1 MDASAHDAP
10 DVFERELPTIGDVP
24 TWFGLFK
31 PVGWL
36 MVGLPSPAL
45 ADTLEQSLHSA
56 GWTDAQV
63 LRFNPGE
70 SLSQLRAM
78 TDDPGPLADFG
89 HEVTLL
95 RRYVELAKQ
104 GYGWCLVRVDDN
116 PQAAQAAAIARDGG
130 ATLAVH
136 YRLLTMEEL
145 I

>member
-1 MDASAHDAP
+1 MTNALHDAP
-10 DVFERELPTIGDVP
+10 ELGSSTIGDVP

-36 MVGLPSPAL
+36 MVGLPSPAR
-45 ADTLEQSLHSA
+45 ADTLEQALLAA
-56 GWTDAQV
+56 GWTDATV

-70 SLSQLRAM
+70 SLAQLRAM
-78 TDDPGPLADFG
+78 ADDPGPLSDFG

-95 RRYVELAKQ
+95 KRYVELAQQ
-104 GYGWCLVRVDDN
+104 GYGWCLVKVDDN
-116 PQAAQAAAIARDGG
+116 PQAVEAAAIARDGG

>member
-1 MDASAHDAP
+1 MINAALHDAP
-10 DVFERELPTIGDVP
+10 EQESPTIGDVP

-36 MVGLPSPAL
+36 MVGLPSPAQ
-45 ADTLEQSLHSA
+45 ADTLEQSLHCA
-56 GWTDAQV
+56 GWTEAQV

-89 HEVTLL
+89 YEVTLL
-95 RRYVELAKQ
+95 RRYVDLAQQ
-104 GYGWCLVRVDDN
+104 GYGWCLVKVDDN
-116 PQAAQAAAIARDGG
+116 PQAEEAAAIARKGG

>member
-1 MDASAHDAP
+1 MTNALHDAP
-10 DVFERELPTIGDVP
+10 ELGSSTIGDVP

-45 ADTLEQSLHSA
+45 ADTLEQALLAA
-56 GWTDAQV
+56 GWTDATV

-70 SLSQLRAM
+70 SLAQLRAM

-89 HEVTLL
+89 HEVTLPG
-95 RRYVELAKQ
+95 RYVELAQQ
-104 GYGWCLVRVDDN
+104 GYGWCLVKVDDN
-116 PQAAQAAAIARDGG
+116 PQAVQAAAIARDGG

>member
-1 MDASAHDAP
+1 MINDAVHDAP
-10 DVFERELPTIGDVP
+10 ELESLSIGDVP

-45 ADTLEQSLHSA
+45 ADTLEQTLLAA
-56 GWTDAQV
+56 GWTGAQV

-95 RRYVELAKQ
+95 RRYVELAQQ
-104 GYGWCLVRVDDN
+104 GYGWCLVKVDDN
-116 PQAAQAAAIARDGG
+116 PQAVEAAAIARKGG

>member
-1 MDASAHDAP
+1 MTNALHDAP
-10 DVFERELPTIGDVP
+10 ELGSSTIGDVP

-45 ADTLEQSLHSA
+45 ADTLEQALLAA
-56 GWTDAQV
+56 GWTDATV

-70 SLSQLRAM
+70 SLAQLRAM
-78 TDDPGPLADFG
+78 ADDPGPLSDFG

-95 RRYVELAKQ
+95 KRYVELAQQ
-104 GYGWCLVRVDDN
+104 GYGWCLVKVDDN

>member
-1 MDASAHDAP
+1 MTNALHDAP
-10 DVFERELPTIGDVP
+10 ELGSSTIGDVP

-45 ADTLEQSLHSA
+45 ADTLEQALLAA
-56 GWTDAQV
+56 GWTDATV

-70 SLSQLRAM
+70 SLAQLRAM
-78 TDDPGPLADFG
+78 TDDPGPLSDSG

-95 RRYVELAKQ
+95 KRYVELAQQ
-104 GYGWCLVRVDDN
+104 GCGWCLVKVDDN

>member
-1 MDASAHDAP
+1 MTNALHDAP
-10 DVFERELPTIGDVP
+10 ELGSSTIGDVP

-36 MVGLPSPAL
+36 MVGLPSPAR
-45 ADTLEQSLHSA
+45 ADTLEQALLAA
-56 GWTDAQV
+56 GWTDATV

-70 SLSQLRAM
+70 SLAQLRAM
-78 TDDPGPLADFG
+78 ADDPGPLSDFG

-95 RRYVELAKQ
+95 KRYVELAQQ
-104 GYGWCLVRVDDN
+104 GYGWCLVKVDDN

>member
-1 MDASAHDAP
+1 MINIAVHDAL
-10 DVFERELPTIGDVP
+10 ERESPTIGDVP

-45 ADTLEQSLHSA
+45 ADALEQALLTA

-63 LRFNPGE
+63 LRFSPGE

-78 TDDPGPLADFG
+78 TEDPGPLADFG

-95 RRYVELAKQ
+95 KRYVELAQQ
-104 GYGWCLVRVDDN
+104 GYGWCLVKVDDN

-136 YRLLTMEEL
+136 YRLLTMAEL

>member
-1 MDASAHDAP
+1 MTNAALHDAP
-10 DVFERELPTIGDVP
+10 ELEPPTIGDVP

-56 GWTDAQV
+56 GWTEAQV

-104 GYGWCLVRVDDN
+104 GYGWCLVKVDDN
-116 PQAAQAAAIARDGG
+116 PQAVEAAAIARDGG

>member
-1 MDASAHDAP
+1 MTNALHDAP
-10 DVFERELPTIGDVP
+10 ELGSSTIGDVP

-36 MVGLPSPAL
+36 MVGLPSPAR
-45 ADTLEQSLHSA
+45 ADTLEQALLAA
-56 GWTDAQV
+56 GWTDATV

-70 SLSQLRAM
+70 SLAQLRAM

-89 HEVTLL
+89 HEVTLPG
-95 RRYVELAKQ
+95 RYVELAQQ
-104 GYGWCLVRVDDN
+104 GYGWCLVKVDDN
-116 PQAAQAAAIARDGG
+116 PQAVEAAAIARDGG